1 MHRGP
6 GRQGWVSATLRRTM
20 RRTSSPP
27 QEPAPLRTIEELR
40 KRRRGPGITAEDWA
54 DAALWGL
61 ADGVE
66 ALSVERLARQ
76 LGVTKGGFYW
86 HFRDRA
92 ELLQA
97 ALARWEQLA
106 TSDVIT
112 RLDAIP
118 DPRERLRQLLS
129 ITFEAHPHAR
139 IEVALVAGAS
149 DPRIQPVLARISE
162 RRIDYLV
169 KLYRAL
175 GLPTR
180 EARNWALQ
188 AYSTY
193 VGLLHLAIAS
203 PDTLSSDSSRAEYV
217 KHLTRALMPT

>member
-1 MHRGP
+1 MRRSTARTPGPIRFRTVEDIRRRRKGP
-6 GRQGWVSATLRRTM
+6 GL
-20 RRTSSPP
+20 
-27 QEPAPLRTIEELR
+27 
-40 KRRRGPGITAEDWA
+40 TAEDWA
-54 DAALWGL
+54 DAALWSL

-66 ALSVERLARQ
+66 ALSVERLARS

-106 TSDVIT
+106 TSEVINA
-112 RLDAIP
+112 LEALP
-118 DPRERLRQLLS
+118 SPRERLHQLLALV
-129 ITFEAHPHAR
+129 FESDPR
-139 IEVALVAGAS
+139 GKIEVAIVAGAS
-149 DPRIQPVLARISE
+149 DPRIQPVLARVSQ

-175 GLPTR
+175 GLPAR
-180 EARNWALQ
+180 EARHWALH

-203 PDTLSSDSSRAEYV
+203 PDMLRTSQGRAGYV
-217 KHLTRALMPT
+217 KHLAQALMPA

>member
-1 MHRGP
+1 MSR
-6 GRQGWVSATLRRTM
+6 A
-20 RRTSSPP
+20 SSRPA
-27 QEPAPLRTIEELR
+27 QPAPFRSLDDIR
-40 KRRRGPGITAEDWA
+40 KQRRGPGLTAEDWA
-54 DAALWGL
+54 DGALWSL

-66 ALSVERLARQ
+66 ALSVERLARK

-86 HFRDRA
+86 HFKDRA

-106 TSDVIT
+106 TTGVIA
-112 RLDAIP
+112 RLESLP
-118 DPRERLRQLLS
+118 DPRERLSQLLAL
-129 ITFEAHPHAR
+129 TFEADPHGK
-139 IEVALVAGAS
+139 IEVAIVAGAAA
-149 DPRIQPVLARISE
+149 DPRIQPVLARVSE
-162 RRIDYLV
+162 QRIDYLV

-175 GLPTR
+175 GLPAR

-203 PDTLSSDSSRAEYV
+203 PETLSSSRARAEYV
-217 KHLTRALMPT
+217 KHIARTLMPA